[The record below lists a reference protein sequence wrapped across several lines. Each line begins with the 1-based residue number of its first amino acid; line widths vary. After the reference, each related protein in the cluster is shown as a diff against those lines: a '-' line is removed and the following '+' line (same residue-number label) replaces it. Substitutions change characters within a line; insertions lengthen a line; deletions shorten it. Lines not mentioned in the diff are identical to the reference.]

1 VKEGCFLAVLDY
13 RMAGLGYGSAASFS
27 KEALQM
33 LMLGNKLPST
43 SALTLSTTKMMEIL
57 EEEKA
62 HDRKAR
68 GGEKPDEEKGAE
80 SEGTTV
86 GSSEQTTDVSRVE
99 DANERGE
106 SRSAE
111 VKRDLGKLGLTEEA
125 EEDDVSR
132 GTGVA
137 PNGQAGSG
145 GLAADSGGS
154 AVPSDLSGMLLAGI
168 TGRHMGG
175 PPVGM
180 QVPPMGSLPGT
191 GEAGDT
197 SGLPKRKDEAGE
209 RAVAI
214 TSNG

>member
-1 VKEGCFLAVLDY
+1 MKEGCFLAVLDY

-43 SALTLSTTKMMEIL
+43 SALTLSTTKMMEVL

-62 HDRKAR
+62 HDKKVR
-68 GGEKPDEEKGAE
+68 GGEKPDENMETE

-86 GSSEQTTDVSRVE
+86 GTSEQTPDVSRFE
-99 DANERGE
+99 DADGRAE

-111 VKRDLGKLGLTEEA
+111 VERDLGKLGLSE

-132 GTGVA
+132 RTGFE
-137 PNGQAGSG
+137 PNGQAGFG

-180 QVPPMGSLPGT
+180 QLPPMGSLPGIK
-191 GEAGDT
+191 EAGDT
-197 SGLPKRKDEAGE
+197 SGLSKRKDEAGE
-209 RAVAI
+209 
-214 TSNG
+214 SGG